1 MSDENIF
8 EDNIL
13 EEDILEDEF
22 IIDEKKLGNPTT
34 EEVKQVLEEI
44 KIEITPEDKEKY
56 KKNKPGRKP
65 GVKKDIPTPEELDGM
80 SDEEVEVTAEDEI
93 KDLYLEF
100 SSFMEDKA
108 KIKSDDGI
116 KETIPTGIDVL
127 DAAMGGGFAIGT
139 LSMIAGNPGCGKSM
153 LAIQAMASAQ
163 RKYLKNTLVGYLDSE
178 EATTTIRMSNLGVRN
193 PRIKPYT
200 DITVEKVF
208 KFIEGLCLYKELKGY
223 MDQPSVI
230 IWDSIANTLSQKERE
245 VEDINS
251 ALGYKARMLS
261 VLIPKYVSKLSIY
274 NICLIAVNQLRDT
287 ISIGPFSSPKELNF
301 MRQGKTI
308 PGGNT
313 LRYNAFHLLEMKV
326 KSVVDIEKF
335 GFDGIVCEVKCVK
348 NKLFPPNI
356 PINIVGNF
364 ISGFDNFWTN
374 YLYLIENKRLTSAAW
389 CYLNSL
395 PNMKFRTKEA
405 KDLYLKDQT
414 FKMAFDE
421 TVKETIKIELI
432 DKNTYLI

>member
-1 MSDENIF
+1 MSDENIL
-8 EDNIL
+8 L

-22 IIDEKKLGNPTT
+22 ALAEVMKAPTT
-34 EEVKQVLEEI
+34 EEVKKVLEEI
-44 KIEITPEDKEKY
+44 KIEITPEDREKY
-56 KKNKPGRKP
+56 EKKKPGRKA
-65 GVKKDIPTPEELDGM
+65 GVKKDSPTPNELNEM
-80 SDEEVEVTAEDEI
+80 SDEEVVDSASDEI
-93 KDLYLEF
+93 RDLYLEF
-100 SSFMEDKA
+100 SSFMEDKV
-108 KIKSDDGI
+108 KIKSDDGV

-153 LAIQAMASAQ
+153 LAIQAMANAQ
-163 RKYLKNTLVGYLDSE
+163 MKYLKDVLVGYLDSE
-178 EATTTIRMSNLGVRN
+178 EATTTIRMANLGVRN
-193 PRIKPYT
+193 PKIKPYT

-208 KFIEGLCLYKELKGY
+208 KFIEGLCLYKEMKGII
-223 MDQPSVI
+223 DQPSVI

-251 ALGYKARMLS
+251 ALGQKARMLS
-261 VLIPKYVSKLSIY
+261 ILIPKYVSKLSMY
-274 NICLIAVNQLRDT
+274 NVCLITVNQLRDS
-287 ISIGPFSSPKELNF
+287 IQIGPFSSPKELNF

-326 KSVVDIEKF
+326 KSVVDVEKF

-364 ISGFDNFWTN
+364 VTGFDNFWTN

-389 CYLNSL
+389 CYLNSM
-395 PNMKFRTKEA
+395 PQTKFRTKEA
-405 KDLYLKDQT
+405 KDLYLNDQT
-414 FKMAFDE
+414 FKTAFDE
-421 TVKETIKIELI
+421 AVKETIKIELI
-432 DKNTYLI
+432 DKNTSLI